1 MRFKNTRD
9 VLEHIR
15 QFHQEV
21 SDRYRRVSDE
31 TDKKRL
37 KLLLDYIS
45 EREQKLADAIS
56 VFTEGTSDKVLDTWF
71 QYTSDDT
78 PIRRLLDSDMSPD
91 MTPDDLMRVTLQVAD
106 HFIALHGDIVTAADT
121 DEIRVILQDGTSYA
135 ARVIGTDPETDLAV
149 LRVEASRLQPIILAA
164 ADSLRVGD
172 VVLAIGNPLNT
183 GQTVTM
189 GIVSATGRSQ
199 SIRA

>member
-21 SDRYRRVSDE
+21 SNSYRRVSGE

-45 EREQKLADAIS
+45 EREQQLADAIS
-56 VFTEGTSDKVLDTWF
+56 VFTESTSHKVLDTWF

-78 PIRRLLDSDMSPD
+78 PIQRLLDSDMSPD
-91 MTPDDLMRVTLQVAD
+91 MTPDDLMRVTLQISD
-106 HFIALHGDIVTAADT
+106 HFIALHGDIVAAADT
-121 DEIRVILQDGTSYA
+121 DEIRTVFQNLQDEEQKEKEKL
-135 ARVIGTDPETDLAV
+135 ARNFQMFMDL
-149 LRVEASRLQPIILAA
+149 
-164 ADSLRVGD
+164 
-172 VVLAIGNPLNT
+172 
-183 GQTVTM
+183 
-189 GIVSATGRSQ
+189 
-199 SIRA
+199 

>member
-21 SDRYRRVSDE
+21 SNSYQRVSGE
-31 TDKKRL
+31 TDKNRL

-45 EREQKLADAIS
+45 EREQQLANAIS
-56 VFTEGTSDKVLDTWF
+56 VFTERTSDKVLDTWF

-91 MTPDDLMRVTLQVAD
+91 MTPDDLMRVTLQISD
-106 HFIALHGDIVTAADT
+106 HFIALHGDIVAAADT
-121 DEIRVILQDGTSYA
+121 DEIRTVFQNLLDEEQKEKEKL
-135 ARVIGTDPETDLAV
+135 ARNFQMFMDL
-149 LRVEASRLQPIILAA
+149 
-164 ADSLRVGD
+164 
-172 VVLAIGNPLNT
+172 
-183 GQTVTM
+183 
-189 GIVSATGRSQ
+189 
-199 SIRA
+199 